1 MPLHSLVMQSVQ
13 WVLLRIWFSWWMA
26 LGVWEEKTLNSS
38 GVSLGPWREPL
49 TLERIRPEWLWCST
63 AQIPGQSSTWTSIT
77 GGLMSCEPL
86 RICPTRVVIPWQVCK
101 SCVGPGT
108 TLVNINHPIRVW
120 GLLVKA
126 AGIGFGL
133 KFEHIIVNLSC
144 GNTCVK
150 LEHHTIQNCS

>member
-26 LGVWEEKTLNSS
+26 LGAWEEKTLNSS

-49 TLERIRPEWLWCST
+49 TLARIRPEWLWCST

-77 GGLMSCEPL
+77 GGLMSYEPL

-101 SCVGPGT
+101 RFKICHTIIWLIRTCFCISICVGPGT
-108 TLVNINHPIRVW
+108 ILVIINHLIRVW

-126 AGIGFGL
+126 AGYWNIGTS
-133 KFEHIIVNLSC
+133 N
-144 GNTCVK
+144 
-150 LEHHTIQNCS
+150 